1 MESGSQQMESGS
13 QQVDP
18 KDNQNIIQPQKS
30 QENLET
36 SKENPEPQQQPDTP
50 PDLFSLM
57 QLKLSDIDKL
67 IELQTAER
75 DDVKEKLKQS
85 MIRSHELYVLK
96 VAKRLEL
103 AKLKVQEKNDE
114 AFLENIKQSVIEL
127 QARYNDVV
135 GPFNEVTAGCKAT
148 CDTYKGMAKMY
159 NEKKKA
165 IAGFRDE
172 LAAEGMCR
180 TRWRVKIM
188 VTLIANFHF

>member
-1 MESGSQQMESGS
+1 MQSGSQQMESGS
-13 QQVDP
+13 QQVET

-30 QENLET
+30 QGNPET

-135 GPFNEVTAGCKAT
+135 DPFNEVTAGCKAT
-148 CDTYKGMAKMY
+148 CDTYKAMAKMY